1 MITGQVA
8 EWSKALDSSSSVFA
22 RAGSNP
28 ALTKTFLSFGC
39 CERPLLSLAVRRVVS
54 IGESEESSEDCVDW
68 IARENPG
75 KAS

>member
-1 MITGQVA
+1 
-8 EWSKALDSSSSVFA
+8 
-22 RAGSNP
+22 
-28 ALTKTFLSFGC
+28 
-39 CERPLLSLAVRRVVS
+39 LAVRRVVS